1 MDIKEVVEK
10 VKEKMIE
17 DESEIIQD
25 EKIEKYIEAFLKE
38 KNVIKEITCFI
49 AYCKASKT
57 EI

>member
-1 MDIKEVVEK
+1 MDIKETIFK
-10 VKEKMIE
+10 IKEEMNE
-17 DESEIIQD
+17 DHPELQD

-49 AYCKASKT
+49 SYCIVNKK